1 MRRKRKPRARWDG
14 GEDGQGKVVVVVA
27 RMIVMVV
34 EYAVGVVVDVDGA

>member
-1 MRRKRKPRARWDG
+1 MGVRWSGERRRMRRKRKPSARWDG

-34 EYAVGVVVDVDGA
+34 G